1 MVKALQKEDSPLTVR
16 WLTTICRKSPR
27 HRKGLLNY
35 TCFEEKLFVILQK
48 VQIGTEKKYWRKSK
62 QQCRFETQNRTWW
75 DPESEKQK
83 MDLEATIK
91 ALKDVIMKK
100 KLLANNDQ
108 DLSSIAKAAAFC
120 RTLKQK

>member
-1 MVKALQKEDSPLTVR
+1 
-16 WLTTICRKSPR
+16 
-27 HRKGLLNY
+27 
-35 TCFEEKLFVILQK
+35 
-48 VQIGTEKKYWRKSK
+48 
-62 QQCRFETQNRTWW
+62 
-75 DPESEKQK
+75 

>member
-1 MVKALQKEDSPLTVR
+1 MEL
-16 WLTTICRKSPR
+16 RK
-27 HRKGLLNY
+27 N
-35 TCFEEKLFVILQK
+35 TEEKVTNSADLKRKIEHDEIQK
-48 VQIGTEKKYWRKSK
+48 
-62 QQCRFETQNRTWW
+62 
-75 DPESEKQK
+75 SEKQK

-100 KLLANNDQ
+100 KLLANNNQ